1 MKGRAIAILIAAVIG
16 LFVSPTVAADLYGHD
31 IWPSLATD
39 RTAHRVG
46 DALTVVVYE
55 NASAINS
62 ANNESSRST
71 ALGGRLNAGNNFN
84 ESAAL
89 ALNGSSDDTASTGR
103 SGGMVAQLSVVVD
116 QILPNGD
123 LHVSGSQL
131 LNINGEKTQIRV
143 AGRVRPSDISSGNF
157 VLSTRLADAAIDYD
171 GQGFVSRSAAPGIL
185 TRIFNWLGLP

>member
-1 MKGRAIAILIAAVIG
+1 MLAAAAISLVA
-16 LFVSPTVAADLYGHD
+16 SPTMAADLYGHD
-31 IWPSLATD
+31 TWPSLATD

-46 DALTVVVYE
+46 DALTVIVYE
-55 NASAINS
+55 NASAINT
-62 ANNESSRST
+62 ANNGSSRSA
-71 ALGGRLNAGNNFN
+71 ALGGRLNAGDNFN

-89 ALNGSSDDTASTGR
+89 DLNGSSDDTASTGR

-131 LNINGEKTQIRV
+131 LNINGETTQIKV
-143 AGRVRPSDISSGNF
+143 SGRVRPSDISSGNI
-157 VLSTRLADAAIDYD
+157 VLSSRLADAAIDYD
-171 GQGFVSRSAAPGIL
+171 GQGFVSRSAAPGLI